1 MLIGASILKTI
12 KASDIRSAMPINLER
27 AKRLMQKAGVEAII
41 AASPANVFYVSD
53 YFGTGMQLGSGT
65 QGYVLLPLEGE
76 PALIAPLTEAD
87 LVIESNSWIKDLYWY
102 GCLKVNSSKN
112 PEASEVTK
120 SLEAAVNAESKDTPC
135 DSLVVSVT
143 NRGLAKKTLA
153 IDSVGVNQM
162 RWETIKKNLPDA
174 KIINGSKLLSEI
186 RAVKI
191 PEEITL
197 IQRAT
202 EITEKSMEDAL
213 EIAQPGIMELD
224 MGQMYN
230 YSVAE
235 DGGKVTYDHIGFG
248 ERSAYP
254 NPTPTTQQLEKGAL
268 IRLNLGATWNHYH
281 GNVTR
286 TAAIG
291 KTTAL
296 TEKRLKA
303 VIDAQEAVFDLIKPD
318 SKIRD
323 LYKAAQVELEKAGL
337 KECSMNLGHCI
348 GTECNEQPWISPNS
362 EATLEEGM
370 VLNVDIPFLDLG
382 WGGIELEDTLL
393 VTKKDPKLLTNT
405 ERTLYLL

>member
-1 MLIGASILKTI
+1 M
-12 KASDIRSAMPINLER
+12 
-27 AKRLMQKAGVEAII
+27 EAVI

-53 YFGTGMQLGSGT
+53 YFSTGMQLGSGT
-65 QGYVLLPLEGE
+65 QGYALLPLDGE
-76 PALIAPLTEAD
+76 PALIAPITEAD
-87 LVIESNSWIKDLYWY
+87 LVFESNTWIKDLFWY

-112 PEASEVTK
+112 PKSSEVTK
-120 SLEAAVNAESKDTPC
+120 SIEMATEADSKQTPC
-135 DSLVVSVT
+135 DSLVVAVT
-143 NRGLAKKTLA
+143 NRGIAKKTLA
-153 IDSVGVNQM
+153 IDSFGINPI

-191 PEEITL
+191 PEEITR

-235 DGGKVTYDHIGFG
+235 DGGRVTYDNIGFG

-254 NPTPTTQQLEKGAL
+254 NPTPTAQPLEKGAL

-286 TAAIG
+286 TAAVG
-291 KTTAL
+291 KTTAV

-303 VIDAQEAVFDLIKPD
+303 VIDAQEAAFDLIKPEA
-318 SKIRD
+318 KISD
-323 LYKAAQVELEKAGL
+323 LYKAAQLELEKAGL
-337 KECSMNLGHCI
+337 KECTMNLGHCI
-348 GTECNEQPWISPNS
+348 GTECNEQPWISPSS
-362 EATLEEGM
+362 ETILEEGM
-370 VLNVDIPFLDLG
+370 VLNVDIPYLDLG

-393 VTKKDPKLLTNT
+393 VTKKDPRLLTNT